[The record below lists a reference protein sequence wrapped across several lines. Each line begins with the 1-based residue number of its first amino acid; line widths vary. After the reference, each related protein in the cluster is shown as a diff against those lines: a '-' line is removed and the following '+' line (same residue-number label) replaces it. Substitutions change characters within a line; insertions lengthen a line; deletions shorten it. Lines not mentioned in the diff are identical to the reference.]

1 MGPGCITKL
10 CITNMAG
17 FKFDLNF
24 SDPRKMR
31 IAALIVALITFLVYL
46 PALQNDF
53 VNWDDPD
60 YVYENQ
66 NIRSIDFRSLKW
78 MFSTFHMQNWHPLT
92 WLSHAVDYAIWGLNP
107 MGHHLTSIIF
117 HGLNAFLIVVLVMQ
131 LLDKRYEGLL
141 SSPLNNRTHQTTRI
155 TAVVIGLLFGLH
167 PLHVE
172 SVAWISERKDV
183 LYAFF
188 FLLSIVSYLKYTSS
202 VQERQKVLN
211 YILCMLFFIFSLMSK
226 PMAMTLPVVLITLDI
241 YPLGRLEL
249 RSLFK
254 FHRKVFVEKLPF
266 IILGLASAIIT
277 MVAQQKEIASFEV
290 HPGER
295 ILVAFGSLAFYLFKI
310 ILPIDL
316 FPLYPYPFRISF
328 LSLQY
333 VSSLFVISG
342 ITVFCILSW
351 KKYKVFSAVWVY
363 FIVTLL
369 PVLGIIKV
377 GTQAAA
383 DRYTYLPSIGP
394 FFLMGL
400 CIAWLWKKD
409 AALKNGAA
417 LKRLSVIAFII
428 LIPSI
433 LSFMTI
439 KQIGIWRDSLTLWDT
454 ELKRY
459 KTPGAYNNRGNAYL
473 LLGKYQQAIE
483 DFNKALEQN
492 HNFAKAYNNRGLA
505 YKNLGNY
512 QLAIEDFSVSIRKN
526 NREPIAYLN
535 RGNVFRSLG
544 DYQKAIEDYSK
555 AIELDPRKEDFYN
568 NRGNAF
574 LILGQ
579 YQKAIGD
586 FNIAIRL
593 NRDNDNAYLNR
604 GITYEILGN
613 FKEALD
619 DYRTSARLGNKQAQ
633 GYLRSKGIVWE

>member
-1 MGPGCITKL
+1 
-10 CITNMAG
+10 MAG
-17 FKFDLNF
+17 FKFDLNL
-24 SDPRKMR
+24 SDPRKGR
-31 IAALIVALITFLVYL
+31 IAALFVALITFLVYL
-46 PALQNDF
+46 PALQNGF

-117 HGLNAFLIVVLVMQ
+117 HGLNAFLIVVLVMR
-131 LLDKRYEGLL
+131 LLDKRSEGLL
-141 SSPLNNRTHQTTRI
+141 SSPLNNRTHQTARI
-155 TAVVIGLLFGLH
+155 TAVGIGLLFGLH

-188 FLLSIVSYLKYTSS
+188 FLLSIVSYLKYASS
-202 VQERQKVLN
+202 EQGRQKVLN

-226 PMAMTLPVVLITLDI
+226 PMAMTLPVVFITLDI

-254 FHRKVFVEKLPF
+254 FHHKVFAEKLPF
-266 IILGLASAIIT
+266 ITLGLASAIIT
-277 MVAQQKEIASFEV
+277 MVAQQKEITSFEV

-295 ILVAFGSLAFYLFKI
+295 ILIAFGSLGFYLFKTI
-310 ILPIDL
+310 WPIDL
-316 FPLYPYPFRISF
+316 SPLYPYPSRISL

-351 KKYKVFSAVWVY
+351 KKYKVFLAVWVY

-369 PVLGIIKV
+369 PVLGVVKI

-400 CIAWLWKKD
+400 CMAWLWKKD
-409 AALKNGAA
+409 AAPKNGVT
-417 LKRLSVIAFII
+417 LKRLSVIAFSI
-428 LIPSI
+428 LISSI
-433 LSFMTI
+433 LSVMTI

-459 KTPGAYNNRGNAYL
+459 SIPVAYNNRGNAYL
-473 LLGKYQQAIE
+473 MLGQYQQAIE
-483 DFNKALEQN
+483 DYNKALEQDRD
-492 HNFAKAYNNRGLA
+492 FAKAYNNRGLA
-505 YKNLGNY
+505 YGNLGKY

-526 NREPIAYLN
+526 NREPMAYFN
-535 RGNVFRSLG
+535 RGNVFKALG

-555 AIELDPRKEDFYN
+555 AIELNPRKADFYN
-568 NRGNAF
+568 NRGNTF
-574 LILGQ
+574 LKLYS
-579 YQKAIGD
+579 YQQAIED
-586 FNIAIRL
+586 FNVAIRL
-593 NRDNDNAYLNR
+593 NCDYDKAYLNR
-604 GITYEILGN
+604 GIAYESLGN
-613 FKEALD
+613 FKEALE
-619 DYRTSARLGNKQAQ
+619 DYRTSARLGNKQVQ
-633 GYLRSKGIVWE
+633 EYLRSKGIVW